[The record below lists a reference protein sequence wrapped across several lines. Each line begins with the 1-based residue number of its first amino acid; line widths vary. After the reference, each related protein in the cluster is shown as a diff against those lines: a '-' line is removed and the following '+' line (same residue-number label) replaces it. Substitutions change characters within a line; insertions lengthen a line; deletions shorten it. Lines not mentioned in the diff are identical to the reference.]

1 MSSESRRIRQEAQLK
16 PKFVNEKPNDDSG
29 KNGDSVYLRSG
40 NGVEEFVKDEGR
52 WLSLKTGRPAGEKAY
67 IGRTSTRQASGTL
80 VAAASTSTMHTS

>member
-52 WLSLKTGRPAGEKAY
+52 WLSLKTGRPAGEKACSFRVPHMLG
-67 IGRTSTRQASGTL
+67 IECKHENDTMSMSTW
-80 VAAASTSTMHTS
+80 